1 MTDPRIGEILDI
13 IAANS
18 GIDRAKLQLDTT
30 LDELGITSLK
40 LIEAVFE
47 IETKYDVEI
56 STDGI
61 LMTQDVT
68 LGELTQRALDTI
80 DSAKAKGT
88 AA

>member
-1 MTDPRIGEILDI
+1 MTDPRTGEILDI
-13 IAANS
+13 IAVNS
-18 GIDRAKLQLDTT
+18 GVDRAKLQLDTT

-47 IETKYDVEI
+47 IETKYDIEI

-61 LMTQDVT
+61 LMTADVT
-68 LGELTQRALDTI
+68 LGELIQRVLDTI

>member
-1 MTDPRIGEILDI
+1 MTDPRTSEILDI

-18 GIDRAKLQLDTT
+18 GVDRAKLQLDTT

-40 LIEAVFE
+40 LIEAVFD
-47 IETKYDVEI
+47 IETKYDIEI

-61 LMTQDVT
+61 LMTPDIT
-68 LGELTQRALDTI
+68 LGSLIQRVLDTI
-80 DSAKAKGT
+80 DAAKAKGT

>member
-1 MTDPRIGEILDI
+1 MTDPRTSEILDI

-18 GIDRAKLQLDTT
+18 GIDRAKLKLETT

-47 IETKYDVEI
+47 IETKYDIEI

-61 LMTQDVT
+61 LMTQDIA
-68 LGELTQRALDTI
+68 LEQLIQRVLDTI
-80 DSAKAKGT
+80 DAVKAKGT

>member
-1 MTDPRIGEILDI
+1 MTDPRTGEILDI

-40 LIEAVFE
+40 LIEAVFD
-47 IETKYDVEI
+47 IETKYDIEI

-61 LMTQDVT
+61 LMTPDIA
-68 LGELTQRALDTI
+68 LGGLIQRVLDTI
-80 DSAKAKGT
+80 DAKNKGN

>member
-1 MTDPRIGEILDI
+1 MTDPRTDEILDI

-40 LIEAVFE
+40 LIEAVFD

-61 LMTQDVT
+61 LMTPDIA
-68 LGELTQRALDTI
+68 LGGLIQRVLDTI
-80 DSAKAKGT
+80 DAKAKGN

>member
-1 MTDPRIGEILDI
+1 MTDPRTGEILDI

-40 LIEAVFE
+40 LIEAVFD
-47 IETKYDVEI
+47 IETKYDIEI

-61 LMTQDVT
+61 LMTPDIA
-68 LGELTQRALDTI
+68 LGGLIQRVLDTI
-80 DSAKAKGT
+80 DAKSKGN